1 MTTTER
7 GGKGKKNS
15 KKKNPKNLDKNIEQA
30 KHKNNKCFSWVTAFR
45 VLSLAGSHSPP
56 HLPRMPSKT
65 VLVSEPAVGQVRF

>member
-30 KHKNNKCFSWVTAFR
+30 KHKNNKCFS
-45 VLSLAGSHSPP
+45 
-56 HLPRMPSKT
+56 
-65 VLVSEPAVGQVRF
+65 